1 MKSKE
6 KEETKD
12 QKQVWNNIAEEWH
25 KFKEIPSEFSR
36 EFLNNTSGNV
46 LDLGSG
52 SGRHLTKIKDGKMYF
67 VDFSEKM
74 IELAEKKVA
83 KLKISAEFAVADMT
97 KLPFKD
103 DFFNYAICISAL
115 HCLPPK
121 SHKKAISELYR
132 VMKPRSKSLI
142 GVWNFNSKRF
152 NQKQG
157 KEKLI
162 KWTDKGERYYYL
174 FEEKEIHELFKDAG
188 FKILSS
194 HNSEMMINF
203 IVEK

>member
-1 MKSKE
+1 MKSD
-6 KEETKD
+6 TKN
-12 QKQVWNNIAEEWH
+12 QQQVWDNIAKEWH
-25 KFKEIPSEFSR
+25 EFKEIPSEFSK
-36 EFLNNTSGNV
+36 EFLSKCTGNV

-52 SGRHLTKIKDGKMYF
+52 SGRHLTKIKNGKMYL
-67 VDFSEKM
+67 VDFSKEM
-74 IELAEKKVA
+74 INLAKNKAKKQ
-83 KLKISAEFAVADMT
+83 KIPAEFFVEDMT
-97 KLPFKD
+97 KLPFQD
-103 DFFNYAICISAL
+103 NFFDYAISISSI

-121 SHKKAISELYR
+121 SHKKAVEEFYR
-132 VMKPRSKSLI
+132 VMKPHSKSLI

-174 FEEKEIHELFKDAG
+174 FEEEEIHKIFKAVG
-188 FKILSS
+188 FKILST

>member
-1 MKSKE
+1 MNQ
-6 KEETKD
+6 EE
-12 QKQVWNNIAEEWH
+12 VWDNIAEEWD
-25 KFKEIPSEFSR
+25 KFKQIPSEFSK
-36 EFLNNTSGNV
+36 EFLHKASGNV

-52 SGRHLTKIKDGKMYF
+52 SGRHLTKISKGKIYL

-74 IELAEKKVA
+74 IEFAKKKA
-83 KLKISAEFAVADMT
+83 TKLKIQAEFEVANLT
-97 KLPFKD
+97 KLPFKN
-103 DFFNYAICISAL
+103 DFFDYSICISAL

-121 SHKKAISELYR
+121 SHVKAAEELYR
-132 VMKPRSKSLI
+132 VMKPNSKSLI

-162 KWTDKGERYYYL
+162 KWTDKGQRYYYL
-174 FEEKEIHELFKDAG
+174 FTEDEIHELFKKAG

-203 IVEK
+203 IAEK

>member
-1 MKSKE
+1 MN
-6 KEETKD
+6 
-12 QKQVWNNIAEEWH
+12 QKQVWDNIAEEWD
-25 KFKEIPSEFSR
+25 KFKQIPSEFSKD
-36 EFLNNTSGNV
+36 FLKKCAGNV

-52 SGRHLTKIKDGKMYF
+52 SGRHLTKISKGKMYL
-67 VDFSEKM
+67 VDFSDKM
-74 IELAEKKVA
+74 IEFAKKKTN
-83 KLKISAEFAVADMT
+83 KLKIKAEFVIADLT
-97 KLPFKD
+97 KLPFED
-103 DFFNYAICISAL
+103 NLFDYSICISAL
-115 HCLPPK
+115 HCIPPK
-121 SHKKAISELYR
+121 DQKKAVEELYR
-132 VMKPRSKSLI
+132 VMKPNSKSLI

-174 FEEKEIHELFKDAG
+174 FTEDEVHSLFKKAG
-188 FKILSS
+188 FRILSS

>member
-1 MKSKE
+1 M
-6 KEETKD
+6 D
-12 QKQVWNNIAEEWH
+12 QKQVWDNIAEEWD
-25 KFKEIPSEFSR
+25 KFKQIPSEFSKD
-36 EFLNNTSGNV
+36 FLKKCAGNV

-52 SGRHLTKIKDGKMYF
+52 SGRHLTKISKGKMYL
-67 VDFSEKM
+67 VDFSDKM
-74 IELAEKKVA
+74 IEYAKKKA
-83 KLKISAEFAVADMT
+83 NKLKIKAEFAVADLT
-97 KLPFKD
+97 KLPFED
-103 DFFNYAICISAL
+103 NFFDYSICISAL
-115 HCLPPK
+115 HCIPPK
-121 SHKKAISELYR
+121 DHKKAVSELYR
-132 VMKPRSKSLI
+132 VMKPHSKSLI

-174 FEEKEIHELFKDAG
+174 FTEDEVHSLFKKAG
-188 FKILSS
+188 FRILSS